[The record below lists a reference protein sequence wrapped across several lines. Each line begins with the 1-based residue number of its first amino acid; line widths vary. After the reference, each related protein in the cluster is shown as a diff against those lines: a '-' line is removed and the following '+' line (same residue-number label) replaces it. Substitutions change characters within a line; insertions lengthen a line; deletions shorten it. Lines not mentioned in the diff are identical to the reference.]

1 MTSIKCLCE
10 YLLYTSY
17 ESDDS
22 EFIDEIGK
30 RGGNNLFCIII
41 ISIISIII
49 SIVLF
54 WPQASHE
61 QFEKTICGAGK
72 LEWRWELG

>member
-54 WPQASHE
+54 
-61 QFEKTICGAGK
+61 
-72 LEWRWELG
+72 